1 MAWPLC
7 SWVWTPKK
15 RKLMSPNTPVQEG
28 CRSSFLCNSHIL
40 ETTQMRIKEKSVSAA
55 QDKME
60 HSLSALRD
68 KMECSPITGQK
79 QPRDSIY
86 LGSRTGR
93 TNLTKSEH
101 WGSPVLGGRGGEE
114 VAGSVSGHWSHAC
127 TCLSKTSRSVHGA
140 SRKFYFM
147 RNKTTPERIRPR

>member
-1 MAWPLC
+1 
-7 SWVWTPKK
+7 
-15 RKLMSPNTPVQEG
+15 MSPNTPVQKG
-28 CRSSFLCNSHIL
+28 RRSSFVCNSHIL
-40 ETTQMRIKEKSVSAA
+40 ETTQMRVKEKIISAFW
-55 QDKME
+55 
-60 HSLSALRD
+60 D
-68 KMECSPITGQK
+68 KMECSPVTGQK

-101 WGSPVLGGRGGEE
+101 WGSPVLGGVE
-114 VAGSVSGHWSHAC
+114 VAGSVSGRWSHAC

-147 RNKTTPERIRPR
+147 KNKTTPERIRPR